1 MSRPLR
7 GGLRRLFPDH
17 RSAVARA
24 YRAHYLHLAE
34 QFGPFPTGFLAGF
47 ASRVASAY
55 VRALDSSRDLAQARA
70 ARERGRGRRPSAA
83 DVRRLAKRSG
93 LDEGSYD
100 AMLASLRELAV
111 ENGHGQDLAS
121 RLMRT
126 AKDRP

>member
-1 MSRPLR
+1 ML
-7 GGLRRLFPDH
+7 D
-17 RSAVARA
+17 RA
-24 YRAHYLHLAE
+24 EETPY
-34 QFGPFPTGFLAGF
+34 
-47 ASRVASAY
+47 
-55 VRALDSSRDLAQARA
+55 
-70 ARERGRGRRPSAA
+70 RPSAA